1 MRKLSKKL
9 IIILVLI
16 AIIFLGLWGVRIYN
30 TSTLNSISQTCF
42 MMDTYVT
49 IRIFDSSGNGYKI
62 DQALNRMKDL
72 DVKFNS
78 LNPKSPIYAFNNY
91 GVPVADP
98 EILNVVRTALDISQK
113 TDGAFDITIEP
124 LIKLWGFYTESP
136 HLPPPEQINET
147 LKNVGYKHLLLRNGR
162 LEKDDANIKI
172 GLGAI
177 AKGYI
182 IGQAINVLKEQGVSS
197 AIIDAGGDIYTLGGK
212 EKKLWKVGIKN
223 PRGEGL
229 LGYVEVENTSI
240 VGSGDY
246 ERFFMKNGKRY
257 HHIFNPKTGYPSEGL
272 TGITVIHPDPMLA
285 DGWATALFVLGPENG
300 IEIANKLPDMG
311 VIMVTTSGKVLYS
324 SGLKNTMKANS
335 ETE

>member
-30 TSTLNSISQTCF
+30 TSTLNSTTQTCF

-49 IRIFDSSGNGYKI
+49 IRIFGSSGNGYKI

-98 EILNVVRTALDISQK
+98 EILNVVRTA
-113 TDGAFDITIEP
+113 
-124 LIKLWGFYTESP
+124 FYTESP